1 MPQPC
6 AVEIHVYELTSY
18 TALPMTQQPTII
30 IRTTPRMN
38 AIRLILA
45 LVALFIAIFLGL
57 LVLLLIGIETGP
69 VALLLGLLTAT
80 IPVPLYIVLVL
91 WIDRYEAEPLWMLAT
106 AFFLGALIATFF
118 AFLLNTS
125 MQVIVQALSN
135 ATAGEAFAA
144 VVSAP
149 IVEETGKAFILFVFF
164 FAKKDEFDGVIDG
177 VVYASMAALGFAMSE
192 NILYYGKAAA
202 SGGGQA
208 LTAIFILRG
217 FFAPFSHPLFTSL
230 TGIGL
235 GLARQSNNLAIKTIA
250 PIIGLLAAI
259 FMHSLWNA
267 SAVFGGGPV
276 FILTYILVM
285 VPAFFVM
292 LIVISFALRREGRVV
307 REFLVVDLER
317 GFLTQ
322 EEYQQLGSI
331 TGRMGSSFNALSS
344 TGYKAWRARM
354 RFNQL
359 ASELAFHRS
368 RASRGVYSADQD
380 VRELETA
387 YLYALQ
393 GLMSEFRGR

>member
-1 MPQPC
+1 
-6 AVEIHVYELTSY
+6 
-18 TALPMTQQPTII
+18 MTPQPTIV
-30 IRTTPRMN
+30 IRTSPRMSV
-38 AIRLILA
+38 IRLILA

-80 IPVPLYIVLVL
+80 IPVPLYIALVL
-91 WIDRYEAEPLWMLAT
+91 WIDRYEGEPLWMLAT
-106 AFFLGALIATFF
+106 AFFWGALIATFF

-125 MQVIVQALSN
+125 MQVVVQALTN

-149 IVEETGKAFILFVFF
+149 IVEESGKAFILFIFF

-208 LTAIFILRG
+208 LTALFILRG

-235 GLARQSNNLAIKTIA
+235 GLARQSNNLGIKIIA
-250 PIIGLLAAI
+250 PIIGLLAAM

-285 VPAFFVM
+285 VPAFFIM

-331 TGRMGSSFNALSS
+331 VGRMGSSFNALSS
-344 TGYKAWRARM
+344 RGYKSWRARM

-368 RASRGVYSADQD
+368 RASRGVYGADQD

-393 GLMSEFRGR
+393 GLMNEFRGR

>member
-1 MPQPC
+1 
-6 AVEIHVYELTSY
+6 
-18 TALPMTQQPTII
+18 MTPQPTII
-30 IRTTPRMN
+30 IRTTPRMS

-69 VALLLGLLTAT
+69 IALLLGFLTAT
-80 IPVPLYIVLVL
+80 IPVPLYIALVL

-106 AFFLGALIATFF
+106 AFFWGALIATFF

-125 MQVIVQALSN
+125 MQVIVQSLSS

-149 IVEETGKAFILFVFF
+149 LVEESGKAFILFIFF

-202 SGGGQA
+202 SGGEA

-235 GLARQSNNLAIKTIA
+235 GLARQSNNLGIKIIA
-250 PIIGLLAAI
+250 PIIGLSAAM

-285 VPAFFVM
+285 IPAFFIM

-307 REFLVVDLER
+307 REFLVADLQR

-322 EEYQQLGSI
+322 EEYKQLGSI
-331 TGRMGSSFNALSS
+331 TGRMGSSFSALSS
-344 TGYKAWRARM
+344 TGYKGWRARM

-368 RASRGVYSADQD
+368 RAARGVYSADQD